1 MISPFRGE
9 ASNAKAR
16 QNKTSRSVSSK
27 TKVFSSQWET
37 SDVSSRLSRAFFNSR
52 RTDDLR
58 ATCDQLT
65 ALRTFPQASGAF
77 VSFPTPRPAGHF
89 PQRRSRR
96 SARSPACTVSH
107 SPSSKTDGSHDGRS
121 HPRRERGARGAHAP
135 IGEICR
141 ESARSRRHAGVRRAS
156 PRRRRR
162 RRERALPQSLAQ
174 AGYRPRGRRG
184 ACELPAAHPRKRQA
198 SCRSHLSAYPVCL
211 ALQGLG
217 RARDARFA

>member
-9 ASNAKAR
+9 ASNAKAP
-16 QNKTSRSVSSK
+16 QNK
-27 TKVFSSQWET
+27 TKVFSSLWK
-37 SDVSSRLSRAFFNSR
+37 R
-52 RTDDLR
+52 RTSVRVFRERSSTLGGPTICEPR
-58 ATCDQLT
+58 AIKRT

-198 SCRSHLSAYPVCL
+198 SCRSHPSA
-211 ALQGLG
+211 
-217 RARDARFA
+217 

>member
-1 MISPFRGE
+1 MLSCRVALLSKRISHWPAAAACPAEFPER
-9 ASNAKAR
+9 NLLR
-16 QNKTSRSVSSK
+16 
-27 TKVFSSQWET
+27 
-37 SDVSSRLSRAFFNSR
+37 FFHSLR
-52 RTDDLR
+52 R
-58 ATCDQLT
+58 
-65 ALRTFPQASGAF
+65 
-77 VSFPTPRPAGHF
+77 FPTPRASGYF

-96 SARSPACTVSH
+96 SARTSVCTVSH